1 MSASVLFDA
10 PGPRSR
16 ALTNLFNVLGA
27 LVFLALLGWVVYIL
41 QLKGQWSWTLWGPVF
56 GSEFWL
62 YYVWPG
68 LQNTLRSAAF
78 ATVGAVV
85 FGVVFGMGRLA
96 RNRLLR
102 TASGA
107 VVEFFRAMPVL
118 LLMIFL
124 NLAFAR
130 LMPQVEDRPFLAVVV
145 ALILYN
151 GSVIAELVRSG
162 VLNLP
167 RGQGEAGLSVGLTEG
182 QTLRSIQ
189 LPQALVAML
198 PALLSQL
205 VVVLKDSALGQIIAY
220 PELLRSVQRFASGNN
235 NPLQALL
242 VAAALFIVINWLLTV
257 LAHRLARRLSSRTA
271 GATRVVQTE
280 AAVLPG
286 GAATGV
292 DGPDDGGPRPTA
304 EP

>member
-1 MSASVLFDA
+1 MSTSVLFDA
-10 PGPRSR
+10 PGPRAR
-16 ALTNLFNVLGA
+16 ALMVLLNILGA
-27 LVFLALLGWVVYIL
+27 IAVVAVLGWVVYLL
-41 QLKGQWSWTLWGPVF
+41 QLKDQWSWTLWGPVF
-56 GSEFWL
+56 TGDFWI

-68 LQNTLRSAAF
+68 LQNTLRSALF

-85 FGVVFGMGRLA
+85 FGVIFGMGRLA
-96 RNRLLR
+96 RNRLVR
-102 TASGA
+102 GASGA

-124 NLAFAR
+124 NLFFAR
-130 LMPQVEDRPFLAVVV
+130 LMPQVDDRPFLAVVV

-167 RGQGEAGLSVGLTEG
+167 RGQGEAGLSIGLTPG
-182 QTLRSIQ
+182 QTLRSVQ

-220 PELLRSVQRFASGNN
+220 PELLRSVQRFASANN

-242 VAAALFIVINWLLTV
+242 VAATLFIILNWLLTV
-257 LAHRLARRLSSRTA
+257 LANRLSRRLSSRGRPTMA
-271 GATRVVQTE
+271 PAAALGA
-280 AAVLPG
+280 
-286 GAATGV
+286 AATGAASM
-292 DGPDDGGPRPTA
+292 GGGAGGGEDDGGGGST
-304 EP
+304 

>member
-1 MSASVLFDA
+1 MSTSVLFDA
-10 PGPRSR
+10 PGPRAR
-16 ALTNLFNVLGA
+16 ALTNMFNVLGA
-27 LVFLALLGWVVYIL
+27 LALLALAGLVVYL
-41 QLKGQWSWTLWGPVF
+41 LHLKGQWSWTLWAPVF
-56 GSEFWL
+56 GADFWL

-78 ATVGAVV
+78 ATVGAIVL
-85 FGVVFGMGRLA
+85 GVLLGMGRLA
-96 RNRLLR
+96 GSRVLR
-102 TASGA
+102 AASGA

-118 LLMIFL
+118 LLMVFL
-124 NLAFAR
+124 NQLFAR
-130 LMPQVEDRPFLAVVV
+130 LMPEVDDRPFLAVVV

-162 VLNLP
+162 VVNLP
-167 RGQGEAGLSVGLTEG
+167 RGQAEAGLSVGLTPG

-220 PELLRSVQRFASGNN
+220 PELLRSVQRFAAGNN

-242 VAAALFIVINWLLTV
+242 VAAVLFIIINWLLTV
-257 LAHRLARRLSSRTA
+257 LAHRLARRLSSRTSGTTQVA
-271 GATRVVQTE
+271 QAE
-280 AAVLPG
+280 AAAVTGTGRTTAPG
-286 GAATGV
+286 GPDGD
-292 DGPDDGGPRPTA
+292 DGP
-304 EP
+304 